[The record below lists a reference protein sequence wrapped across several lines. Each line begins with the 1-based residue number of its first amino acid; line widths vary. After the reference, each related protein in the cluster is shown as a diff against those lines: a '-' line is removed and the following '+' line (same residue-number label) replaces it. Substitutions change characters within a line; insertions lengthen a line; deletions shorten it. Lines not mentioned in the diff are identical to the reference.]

1 MPAMRQ
7 VLTAVAVPLVGLALA
22 GTALAGHATAT
33 KLTVSFDDKKL
44 ALSPSGLEAGT
55 TTIVVV
61 NHGKRVHSLAIEGPG
76 VKGVHTPRLAPG
88 KSATLTVTLKSGA
101 YSLTF
106 TNPAGLGMGSTR
118 WIQVIPKTVISTK
131 GNTSVV
137 NSEGDTSMCGYLA
150 P

>member
-1 MPAMRQ
+1 MRH
-7 VLTAVAVPLVGLALA
+7 VLAAVAAPLVALAVA
-22 GTALAGHATAT
+22 GTALAGHATAA
-33 KLTVSFDDKKL
+33 KLTVSFDDHKL
-44 ALSPSGLEAGT
+44 ALSPSGVEAGT

-76 VKGVHTPRLAPG
+76 VKGVHTPKLAPG
-88 KSATLTVTLKSGA
+88 RSATLTVTLRSGA

-118 WIQVIPKTVISTK
+118 WIQVIPKTIVSTK
-131 GNTSVV
+131 GGSSVV
-137 NSEGDTSMCGYLA
+137 NSEGDTSMCGYFA

>member
-1 MPAMRQ
+1 MRHI
-7 VLTAVAVPLVGLALA
+7 LAAVAAPLVVLALA
-22 GTALAGHATAT
+22 GTALAGHAAAT
-33 KLTVSFDDKKL
+33 KVTVSFDDRKL
-44 ALSPSGLEAGT
+44 ALSPSGIEAGT

-76 VKGVHTPRLAPG
+76 VKGVHTPKLPPG
-88 KSATLTVTLKSGA
+88 TSATLTVTLKSGA

-131 GNTSVV
+131 GGSSVV
-137 NSEGDTSMCGYLA
+137 NSDGDTSMCGYLA